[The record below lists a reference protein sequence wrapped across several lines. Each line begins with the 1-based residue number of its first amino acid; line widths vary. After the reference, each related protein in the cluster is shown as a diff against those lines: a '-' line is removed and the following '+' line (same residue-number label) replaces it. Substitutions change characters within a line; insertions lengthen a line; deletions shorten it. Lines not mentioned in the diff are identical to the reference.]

1 MDRYWYIVAERMIVE
16 DIDREEQNNIYQ
28 PALDWDLIRLEEER
42 SSIPIELWDVAS
54 YSHEEELN
62 KR

>member
-1 MDRYWYIVAERMIVE
+1 MIVE

-42 SSIPIELWDVAS
+42 SSIPIEL
-54 YSHEEELN
+54 
-62 KR
+62 